1 LLHPYAP
8 IFVIQVEETSASAL
22 SWSFSRPLV
31 FAAGCQNHK
40 LLIYDLKHALK
51 SKMTA
56 PLELRG
62 SEKLIPFPLTSIAF
76 NGKNQGL
83 MAAGDGFGRVHIWK
97 LSPMLM
103 SKNPDEPKILAELG
117 NIQDE

>member
-1 LLHPYAP
+1 
-8 IFVIQVEETSASAL
+8 
-22 SWSFSRPLV
+22 
-31 FAAGCQNHK
+31 
-40 LLIYDLKHALK
+40 
-51 SKMTA
+51 MTA